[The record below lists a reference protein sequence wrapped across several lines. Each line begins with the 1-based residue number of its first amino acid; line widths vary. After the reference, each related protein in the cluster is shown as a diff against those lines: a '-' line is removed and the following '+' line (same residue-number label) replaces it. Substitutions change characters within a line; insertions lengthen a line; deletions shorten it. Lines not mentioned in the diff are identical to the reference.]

1 MSFMKI
7 LVTGANGYIGQHVV
21 KELLDNGYE
30 VVAVDFN
37 DTYIDKRAVF
47 IKCDLFSGNA
57 DLYEKLHKPQI
68 CLHLAWQDGFI
79 HNSEKHIKMLYKHY
93 EFLSQM
99 IRAGVKRMAVM
110 GSMHEVGYYEGIVNE
125 NTPCNPI
132 SMYGIAKNAL
142 RQMLFSSFEDNKE
155 VELQWLRA
163 FYIYGDD
170 ERNNSIFTKIKSAE
184 REGKRFFPFTTGEKK
199 YDFIDVN
206 LLAEQIAKS
215 ITQGKVRGII
225 NCCSGYPVTLKEK
238 VEGFIKENGYNIKL
252 QYGAFPDRKYDSPA
266 IWGDCDKINAI
277 MKGDSKNT
285 F

>member
-1 MSFMKI
+1 MNI

-21 KELLDNGYE
+21 KELLDDGHNVIG
-30 VVAVDFN
+30 VDFN
-37 DTYIDKRAVF
+37 DTYIDKRATF
-47 IKCDLFSGNA
+47 TKCDIFSGET

-79 HNSEKHIKMLYKHY
+79 HNSEKHIMMLYKHY

-99 IRAGVKRMAVM
+99 IRAGAKRIAVM
-110 GSMHEVGYYEGIVNE
+110 GSMHEVGYYEGKVSE

-142 RQMLFSSFEDNKE
+142 RQMLFASYEDDKT

-170 ERNNSIFTKIKSAE
+170 ERNNSIFTKIKIAE
-184 REGKRFFPFTTGEKK
+184 REGKEFFPFTTGEKK

-206 LLAEQIAKS
+206 LLARQIAKS
-215 ITQGKVRGII
+215 ITQGNVKGII
-225 NCCSGYPVTLKEK
+225 NCCSGHPIALKEK
-238 VEGFIKENGYNIKL
+238 VEGFIKENGFNIRL
-252 QYGAFPDRKYDSPA
+252 QYGVFPDRKYDSPA
-266 IWGDCDKINAI
+266 IWGDCEKINAI
-277 MKGDSKNT
+277 MKGNI
-285 F
+285 